1 LFWKEISMVAV
12 NYGVAR
18 VTAPKNAGE
27 RAFGPRKNMVTRF
40 VTAMM
45 EARLRQ
51 AHKEIVRHA
60 HLLEHSD
67 DYKDLLKAKP
77 AIGGW

>member
-1 LFWKEISMVAV
+1 MVAV
-12 NYGVAR
+12 TYGVAR
-18 VTAPKNAGE
+18 VAAPKNAGE
-27 RAFGPRKNMVTRF
+27 RASGPRPNIATRF

-51 AHKEIVRHA
+51 AHKEIVRLA

-67 DYKDLLKAKP
+67 EFKDLLKAKP
-77 AIGGW
+77 AISGW

>member
-1 LFWKEISMVAV
+1 
-12 NYGVAR
+12 
-18 VTAPKNAGE
+18 VTAL
-27 RAFGPRKNMVTRF
+27 
-40 VTAMM
+40 M

-67 DYKDLLKAKP
+67 EFRHLLKP
-77 AIGGW
+77 AIGG

>member
-1 LFWKEISMVAV
+1 MVAV
-12 NYGVAR
+12 TYGVAR

-27 RAFGPRKNMVTRF
+27 RAFGTRKNMVTRF

-60 HLLEHSD
+60 HLLDHSD

>member
-1 LFWKEISMVAV
+1 MVAV
-12 NYGVAR
+12 TYGLAR
-18 VTAPKNAGE
+18 VAASKNAGA
-27 RAFGPRKNMVTRF
+27 RASSPRPNIATRF

>member
-1 LFWKEISMVAV
+1 
-12 NYGVAR
+12 
-18 VTAPKNAGE
+18 
-27 RAFGPRKNMVTRF
+27 
-40 VTAMM
+40 M

-67 DYKDLLKAKP
+67 EFKDLLKP
-77 AIGGW
+77 AIGG

>member
-1 LFWKEISMVAV
+1 MVAV
-12 NYGVAR
+12 TYGVAR
-18 VTAPKNAGE
+18 VAAPKNVGA
-27 RAFGPRKNMVTRF
+27 RASGPRQNIVTRF

-51 AHKEIVRHA
+51 AHKQIVRHA
-60 HLLEHSD
+60 HLLQNSD
-67 DYKDLLKAKP
+67 EYKDLLKAKP

>member
-1 LFWKEISMVAV
+1 MVAV
-12 NYGVAR
+12 TYGVAR
-18 VTAPKNAGE
+18 VTAPKNAGK
-27 RAFGPRKNMVTRF
+27 RASGSRKNLVTRF

-67 DYKDLLKAKP
+67 DYKEFLKAKP

>member
-1 LFWKEISMVAV
+1 MVAV
-12 NYGVAR
+12 TYGVAR
-18 VTAPKNAGE
+18 VAAPKNAGV
-27 RAFGPRKNMVTRF
+27 RASSPRPNIATRF
-40 VTAMM
+40 VTALM

-67 DYKDLLKAKP
+67 EFRHLLKP
-77 AIGGW
+77 TIGG

>member
-1 LFWKEISMVAV
+1 MVAIT
-12 NYGVAR
+12 YGVAR
-18 VTAPKNAGE
+18 VAAPKNAGE
-27 RAFGPRKNMVTRF
+27 RSASPRGNVVARF

-67 DYKDLLKAKP
+67 EFKDLLKAKST
-77 AIGGW
+77 IGGW

>member
-1 LFWKEISMVAV
+1 MVAV
-12 NYGVAR
+12 TYGVAR
-18 VTAPKNAGE
+18 VTAPKNAGK
-27 RAFGPRKNMVTRF
+27 RASGSRKNLVTRF

-60 HLLEHSD
+60 HLLEHNG

>member
-1 LFWKEISMVAV
+1 MVAV
-12 NYGVAR
+12 TYGVAR
-18 VTAPKNAGE
+18 VAAPKNAGA
-27 RAFGPRKNMVTRF
+27 RAASPRKNNNVVSRF

-67 DYKDLLKAKP
+67 EFRDLLKP
-77 AIGGW
+77 AIRG

>member
-1 LFWKEISMVAV
+1 MVAV
-12 NYGVAR
+12 TYGVAR
-18 VTAPKNAGE
+18 VTGPKNAGK
-27 RAFGPRKNMVTRF
+27 RASGSRKNLVTRF

>member
-1 LFWKEISMVAV
+1 MVAV
-12 NYGVAR
+12 TYGVAR
-18 VTAPKNAGE
+18 VAAPKNAGE
-27 RAFGPRKNMVTRF
+27 RASGTRKNIVTRF

-60 HLLEHSD
+60 HLLGHGD
-67 DYKDLLKAKP
+67 DFRDLLKAKP
-77 AIGGW
+77 EIGGW

>member
-1 LFWKEISMVAV
+1 MVAV
-12 NYGVAR
+12 TYGVAR
-18 VTAPKNAGE
+18 VAAPKNAGA
-27 RAFGPRKNMVTRF
+27 RASSPRPNIATRF

-67 DYKDLLKAKP
+67 EFRDLLKAKP

>member
-1 LFWKEISMVAV
+1 MVAV
-12 NYGVAR
+12 TYGVAR
-18 VTAPKNAGE
+18 VTAPKNAGK
-27 RAFGPRKNMVTRF
+27 RASGSRKNLVTRF

-45 EARLRQ
+45 EARRRQ

>member
-1 LFWKEISMVAV
+1 MVAV
-12 NYGVAR
+12 TYGVAR
-18 VTAPKNAGE
+18 VTAAKNAGK
-27 RAFGPRKNMVTRF
+27 RASGSRKNLVTRF

>member
-1 LFWKEISMVAV
+1 MVAV
-12 NYGVAR
+12 TYGVAR
-18 VTAPKNAGE
+18 VTAPKNAGK
-27 RAFGPRKNMVTRF
+27 RASGSRKNLVTRF

-67 DYKDLLKAKP
+67 DYKDLLRAKP

>member
-1 LFWKEISMVAV
+1 MVAV
-12 NYGVAR
+12 TYGVAR
-18 VTAPKNAGE
+18 LAAPKNAAA
-27 RAFGPRKNMVTRF
+27 RASSARKNVVSRF

-67 DYKDLLKAKP
+67 EFKDLLKAKP
-77 AIGGW
+77 AIGG

>member
-1 LFWKEISMVAV
+1 MVAV
-12 NYGVAR
+12 TYGVAR
-18 VTAPKNAGE
+18 VAARKTAGA
-27 RAFGPRKNMVTRF
+27 RASSPRKNVVSRI

-45 EARLRQ
+45 EARLHQ

-67 DYKDLLKAKP
+67 EFKDLLKAKP
-77 AIGGW
+77 AIGG